1 MYRNVLAQ
9 TCSPSHWSAGTASGT
24 HQPAFFQSYHC
35 GCTLLCYP
43 TFAMAPKAMPIPQN
57 TVTFGS
63 WAGHGHRFFEL
74 AGRKRKKNI
83 STALQ
88 GIGSTRY
95 EEAAPFGTRHEA
107 ATTAPATAMQAQ
119 TRATT
124 NFEAITRATAPE
136 RKKVTGALLQG
147 IACAS
152 NEATHQCTN
161 HETEAKRLRQQFWEN
176 ITPRWKERK
185 EKAKKAGKKS
195 PSREEHVTWCDERAK
210 MQGVPAIWTDWT

>member
-1 MYRNVLAQ
+1 MLCDVPQRVGANLQPITLERRNGLQ
-9 TCSPSHWSAGTASGT
+9 DKSSRSLLFPLT
-24 HQPAFFQSYHC
+24 QSCHC

-43 TFAMAPKAMPIPQN
+43 TFAMAPKAMPIPKN
-57 TVTFGS
+57 T
-63 WAGHGHRFFEL
+63 
-74 AGRKRKKNI
+74 GRKRKKKI
-83 STALQ
+83 SAALQ
-88 GIGSTRY
+88 GIGSTSY

-124 NFEAITRATAPE
+124 NFEAITRATAPK

-161 HETEAKRLRQQFWEN
+161 HETEAKRLRQQFWKN

-185 EKAKKAGKKS
+185 EKAKKAGKES

>member
-1 MYRNVLAQ
+1 MLCDVPQRVGANLQPITLERRNGLQ
-9 TCSPSHWSAGTASGT
+9 DKSSRSLLFPLT
-24 HQPAFFQSYHC
+24 QSCHC

-43 TFAMAPKAMPIPQN
+43 TIAMSPKAMPIPKN
-57 TVTFGS
+57 T
-63 WAGHGHRFFEL
+63 
-74 AGRKRKKNI
+74 GRKRKKKI
-83 STALQ
+83 SAALQ

-124 NFEAITRATAPE
+124 NFEAITRATAPK
-136 RKKVTGALLQG
+136 RKRVTGALLQG

-161 HETEAKRLRQQFWEN
+161 HETEAKRLRQQFWKN
-176 ITPRWKERK
+176 ITPRWKERT
-185 EKAKKAGKKS
+185 ENAKQAGKQP
-195 PSREEHVTWCDERAK
+195 PSHADHVTWCEKRAK
-210 MQGVPAIWTDWT
+210 MQGVPDIWMDWT